1 MATDAKL
8 LHGTTAWFE
17 MVGLQMSE
25 AAKRS
30 ELPTDLN
37 VSLVE
42 RYTDGRDL
50 GRDLVSGVR
59 FDMSGGV
66 PSFCAGVMEKERG
79 DVTITFSLAAARAL
93 DHMRSDDPAY
103 TTARDQFLSIG
114 EMRVDGDPSQ
124 LGDWLGEVHDVIAD
138 RTA

>member
-1 MATDAKL
+1 MAKDAKL

-17 MVGLQMSE
+17 MVGLQMRE
-25 AAKRS
+25 AAERS
-30 ELPTDLN
+30 GLPTDLN

-50 GRDLVSGVR
+50 GGDLVFGIR

-66 PSFCAGVMEKERG
+66 PSFRVGVREQERG
-79 DVTITFSLAAARAL
+79 DITITISSAAARAL
-93 DHMRSDDPAY
+93 NHMRSDDPAY
-103 TTARDQFLSIG
+103 TTARDQFRSSG
-114 EMRVDGDPSQ
+114 EMRVDGDLSQ
-124 LGDWLGEVHDVIAD
+124 LGDWLGAVHDVIVD